1 MIRSNCGTENEAGR
15 KFCKEC
21 ATRLATVC
29 PSCGAANS
37 ADAKFCGEC
46 AAQLVGAAML
56 APSAGTRTTASVP
69 GQAPVAER
77 RLLSIL
83 SADLVGFM
91 ALAEGRDAEDTRELL
106 SGYFDLARDVI
117 ARYGGTVE
125 KFIGDAVM
133 AVWGARLRRGS
144 NR

>member
-1 MIRSNCGTENEAGR
+1 MVCASCGTENEAGR

-21 ATRLATVC
+21 AARLARAC

-46 AAQLVGAAML
+46 AARLAAGAS
-56 APSAGTRTTASVP
+56 PSAPATSQPVVP
-69 GQAPVAER
+69 TLIAAPVAER
-77 RLLSIL
+77 RLVSVLF
-83 SADLVGFM
+83 ADLVRFTT
-91 ALAEGRDAEDTRELL
+91 LAESRDAEDTRKLL
-106 SGYFDLARDVI
+106 SRYFDLSRDVI

-133 AVWGARLRRGS
+133 AV
-144 NR
+144 